1 MKKLFFSLFFVIL
14 ATIGLYAQQISVV
27 SPGGATSIYRTLQEA
42 IEGAASGSTI
52 YLPGGGFPISN
63 DLEITKKLTIIG
75 IGHCNKNDNVD
86 GTSIITGK
94 LSFKEGSSGS
104 AVIGCYVTSDIDIY
118 ANVNDILI
126 KYCNFYIAHVF
137 DPSCLGTTVNQCY
150 LRSGANFH
158 GANGYFTHNI
168 SQDIWNLDNGF
179 IEYNIFTT
187 SKYVFGSGNDNRCDN
202 SSIIGNVLLAPDNYW
217 QGGDCIV
224 SGNMCTYNWVEIDPD
239 LIKIDADWS
248 EVFENYNGGAIS
260 PVSDFHFKGDY
271 KQYESQV
278 GVYAGGV
285 DFDKQLAPVPYIV
298 AKHVDEQT
306 DASGKLNVK
315 IRVKAGQ

>member
-1 MKKLFFSLFFVIL
+1 MC
-14 ATIGLYAQQISVV
+14 
-27 SPGGATSIYRTLQEA
+27 P
-42 IEGAASGSTI
+42 
-52 YLPGGGFPISN
+52 
-63 DLEITKKLTIIG
+63 
-75 IGHCNKNDNVD
+75 
-86 GTSIITGK
+86 
-94 LSFKEGSSGS
+94 
-104 AVIGCYVTSDIDIY
+104 
-118 ANVNDILI
+118 
-126 KYCNFYIAHVF
+126 
-137 DPSCLGTTVNQCY
+137 
-150 LRSGANFH
+150 
-158 GANGYFTHNI
+158 
-168 SQDIWNLDNGF
+168 
-179 IEYNIFTT
+179 IEY
-187 SKYVFGSGNDNRCDN
+187 
-202 SSIIGNVLLAPDNYW
+202 
-217 QGGDCIV
+217 
-224 SGNMCTYNWVEIDPD
+224 EIDPD